1 MDKILDLRTHLPQ
14 YYKDV
19 REIDIIAKAVM
30 YVLSNLRTEI
40 LQILANNFVQTANE
54 YGVERL
60 ERILDITPDP
70 TLDLESRRQRVLSK
84 MATSTIFTL
93 RVLQTNL
100 QEMCDNGEYTLDM
113 NYDTFYM
120 DLKVRVGK
128 KGMLDVLY
136 DLLYTM
142 LPAHVGFYLHNHLPA
157 VSQGGTFFA
166 AAARLKHVYKVV
178 DGVTPKGSTSLT
190 LVPGATTSFREE
202 TAALDAIVEVL
213 NSSLDVLPGAATATL
228 SHKQL
233 TDGQKQKLS
242 TEQTLQPGLAV
253 ASAHVVIKK

>member
-1 MDKILDLRTHLPQ
+1 MDKILDPRTHLPQ

-19 REIDIIAKAVM
+19 REIDIIANAVM
-30 YVLSNLRTEI
+30 YVLSNLRAEI

-228 SHKQL
+228 SHKQI

>member
-1 MDKILDLRTHLPQ
+1 MDSILDPRTHLPP
-14 YYKDV
+14 YYKDI
-19 REIDIIAKAVM
+19 REIDIIAKAAL
-30 YVLSNLRTEI
+30 YILNNLNDEI

-60 ERILDITPDP
+60 ERLLGITPDP
-70 TLDLESRRQRVLSK
+70 TLDIESRRQRVLSK

-100 QEMCDNGEYTLDM
+100 REMCDNGEYTLNMD
-113 NYDTFYM
+113 YDTFHM
-120 DLKVRVGK
+120 DIKVRVGK

-136 DLLYTM
+136 DLLYSM

-166 AAARLKHVYKVV
+166 AAARIKHIYRAV
-178 DGVTPKGSTSLT
+178 DGITPRGNTSLT
-190 LVPGATTSFREE
+190 LIPGATTSFREE
-202 TAALDAIVEVL
+202 KGVLDAIVGVL
-213 NSSLDVLPGAATATL
+213 NSSLDVLPGAATVTL
-228 SHKQL
+228 SNKRV
-233 TDGQKQKLS
+233 TDGQNQKLS
-242 TEQTLQPGLAV
+242 TAQTLRPGLAV

>member
-1 MDKILDLRTHLPQ
+1 MDKILDPRTHLPQ

-30 YVLSNLRTEI
+30 YVLSNLRAEI

-190 LVPGATTSFREE
+190 LVPGATTSFREDI
-202 TAALDAIVEVL
+202 AALDAIVEVL

>member
-1 MDKILDLRTHLPQ
+1 MDKILDPRTHLPQ

-19 REIDIIAKAVM
+19 REIDIIANAVI
-30 YVLSNLRTEI
+30 YVLSNLRAEI

-190 LVPGATTSFREE
+190 LVPGAATSFRAE

-228 SHKQL
+228 SHKQI